1 LRSQYTE
8 TQKILDKKSKD
19 YTKLLS
25 QLDEDSSEMRSLRE
39 QNRALNQQI
48 STQNMEL
55 QDLKDQIFFAE
66 KKQESQKQ
74 KAE

>member
-1 LRSQYTE
+1 
-8 TQKILDKKSKD
+8 
-19 YTKLLS
+19 
-25 QLDEDSSEMRSLRE
+25 MRSLRE

>member
-1 LRSQYTE
+1 MRSQYTE